1 MRAQLAPLAR
11 DKERQQDEDIDK
23 DVEGEGEIEWKV
35 ETGKMRRQ

>member
-35 ETGKMRRQ
+35 EPGKMRRQ